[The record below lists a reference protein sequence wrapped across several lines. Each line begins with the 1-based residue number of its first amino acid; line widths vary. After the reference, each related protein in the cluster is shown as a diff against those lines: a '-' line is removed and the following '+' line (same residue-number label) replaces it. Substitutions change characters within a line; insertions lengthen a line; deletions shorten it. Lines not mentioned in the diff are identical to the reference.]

1 MVHYNAL
8 AANQSRLLPARQKKS
23 NESLKRKPN
32 TFCFTLCS
40 NWDMAKG
47 SDACWFHGHWL
58 SAWIFYWWPGTL
70 KKKRV
75 KNWWPEVLGKVCMS
89 GHLRMHTKHDDICAP
104 RTMTLEKPLY
114 KQLEKMT
121 HPANVSPHY
130 FSSHSRA
137 CSRALSQSG
146 PGSSIRGYT

>member
-89 GHLRMHTKHDDICAP
+89 GHLRMHTKHDDICTPCGCPLKDNDFREASLQAA
-104 RTMTLEKPLY
+104 REDDTSCKCESTLFL
-114 KQLEKMT
+114 
-121 HPANVSPHY
+121 
-130 FSSHSRA
+130 
-137 CSRALSQSG
+137 QSLPGLLTG
-146 PGSSIRGYT
+146 PQPEWPW